1 MNEKRTIEL
10 RETTKSR
17 ITGRG
22 KTEHGDRKAVN
33 LCAVIRDQDRG
44 IARARN
50 LALDMNP
57 VITWGQSQNAKRK
70 MMKLASRT
78 RATAHRMRTA

>member
-44 IARARN
+44 VARARN
-50 LALDMNP
+50 LALDMDP
-57 VITWGQSQNAKRK
+57 MITLQN
-70 MMKLASRT
+70 SR
-78 RATAHRMRTA
+78 